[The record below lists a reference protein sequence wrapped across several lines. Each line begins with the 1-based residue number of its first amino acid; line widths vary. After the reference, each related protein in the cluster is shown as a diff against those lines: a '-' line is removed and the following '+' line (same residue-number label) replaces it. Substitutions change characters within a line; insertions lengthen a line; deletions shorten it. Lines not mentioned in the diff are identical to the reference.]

1 MSGRVFHDARYL
13 FRSEKT
19 EAFFAVFSS
28 KGNEQIT
35 KDLIVK
41 HDLDEVVAFTV
52 ISGHMYIPIK
62 DINNQTICT
71 HIYYVTE
78 SNFGGKLPEWI
89 AKSFIP
95 KAIIDTYD
103 LIVKHA

>member
-1 MSGRVFHDARYL
+1 MSGRVFYDARYL
-13 FRSEKT
+13 FKT
-19 EAFFAVFSS
+19 SNDTLFAVFSS

-41 HDLDEVVAFTV
+41 HGLDEVVAFTI

-62 DINNQTICT
+62 DINNQTIGT